1 MSKIVDVDNE
11 KLVLTGQLL
20 LTALSEKQFP
30 DLASFEN
37 VKTID
42 LQQLQDI
49 DSAGV
54 AYLAQI
60 KSHYAT
66 ISIIGISDKIRVLAD
81 LYGVNF
87 LFKL

>member
-1 MSKIVDVDNE
+1 MNKIIDNE
-11 KLVLTGQLL
+11 TVVLTGDLL
-20 LTALSEKQFP
+20 LTALSDKQFP
-30 DLASFEN
+30 ALGSFEN

-60 KSHYAT
+60 KSHYSA
-66 ISIIGISDKIRVLAD
+66 INIIGVSDKIRVLAD

>member
-1 MSKIVDVDNE
+1 VNKIANNE
-11 KLVLTGQLL
+11 TVVLTGHLL

-30 DLASFEN
+30 DIASFEN

-54 AYLAQI
+54 AYLVQI
-60 KSHYAT
+60 KTYYSM
-66 ISIIGISDKIRVLAD
+66 INIIGVSDKIRVLAD